1 MGHRFLCE
9 LQGLRSLPE
18 ELHVSAMIPEVLL
31 EVLELF
37 RENAPKMESLPY
49 ERWVSRD
56 SVIQAAESWAL
67 KLQIFLLKT
76 VTRLL
81 HSKRG
86 VGGSRA
92 LTSDGVWPS

>member
-18 ELHVSAMIPEVLL
+18 ELHVSAVIPEVLL

-37 RENAPKMESLPY
+37 RENAPKMGSLPY

-56 SVIQAAESWAL
+56 PVIQAAKSWVL
-67 KLQIFLLKT
+67 RLQNSLLKK
-76 VTRLL
+76 VNRLL

-86 VGGSRA
+86 GRGF
-92 LTSDGVWPS
+92 